1 MGHSYSMI
9 GAVKSF
15 LRKNLLII
23 VSIALPLLVVI
34 FFALASVLPGLYA
47 TPPAYDLLLTHQGRV
62 LATDSP
68 VKISL
73 SVKAE
78 RLSARLVKSDGNT
91 YNNNPRLF
99 RYDHVTGEVREID
112 IPIPENIAELPEG
125 SEIPVP
131 ELAGLKIS
139 SALRAPD
146 GYEFRGYRR
155 GGGLMMELFGG
166 NRNRSNVTIA
176 KDGAIVRLRLP
187 ASDYWY
193 GDVRFLGWVTD

>member
-1 MGHSYSMI
+1 MGRSYSMI
-9 GAVKSF
+9 GAMKAF
-15 LRKNLLII
+15 LRKNLLIV
-23 VSIALPLLVVI
+23 VSVALPLLVVI

-68 VKISL
+68 VKINL

-78 RLSARLVKSDGNT
+78 RLSATLVKSDET
-91 YNNNPRLF
+91 SYSNNPRLF
-99 RYDHVTGEVREID
+99 RYDHVSGEVREID

-166 NRNRSNVTIA
+166 NRYRSDVTIA